1 MSNHNKKIFLS
12 LNNMF
17 KKNIW
22 LIVILI
28 FLGFKGV
35 SIADKNIFEF
45 TATSIDGEEVPL
57 INFEGKV
64 LLVVNTASRCGYTK
78 QYKSLEKVYK
88 KYKDQDFIVLAFP
101 SNDFNQELSS
111 NKEVKEFCEGYALS
125 FPIFA
130 KGKVKGIDKQPLF
143 KYLTEDLNGT
153 YNGEIS
159 WNFEKFLVSRNG
171 KLFKR
176 FYSNLDPNQDEL
188 IRAIESLL

>member
-1 MSNHNKKIFLS
+1 MY
-12 LNNMF
+12 
-17 KKNIW
+17 KKNAW
-22 LIVILI
+22 LIFITI
-28 FLGFKGV
+28 FLGFNGV

-45 TATSIDGEEVPL
+45 RVTNIDGEDVPL
-57 INFEGKV
+57 INFRGKV
-64 LLVVNTASRCGYTK
+64 LLVVTTASRCGYTK

-88 KYKDQDFIVLAFP
+88 KYKDQGFIVLAFP

>member
-1 MSNHNKKIFLS
+1 
-12 LNNMF
+12 MF

-28 FLGFKGV
+28 FLGFNGV

-64 LLVVNTASRCGYTK
+64 LLIVNTASRCGYTK

>member
-1 MSNHNKKIFLS
+1 
-12 LNNMF
+12 MF

-28 FLGFKGV
+28 FLVFKGV

-64 LLVVNTASRCGYTK
+64 LLIVNTASRCGYTK